1 MRIELRN
8 DTAANW
14 TAANPVLAAG
24 EFGCENDTLLFKKGD
39 GATAWNSL
47 PYANAG
53 SLAPTALQF
62 NATAKTNLAAE
73 SVAAIDGSGVYN
85 PDLTIPQD
93 VANIVGICA
102 TAALAGNEV
111 TVQTIGTFTEA
122 LWNWLEGPIY
132 CAASGGALTQT
143 APDTGAVIRVATAI
157 TPKTIQV
164 GIGPAYLRI

>member
-39 GATAWNSL
+39 GTTAWNAL

-53 SLAPTALQF
+53 SVPTALKF
-62 NATAKTNLAAE
+62 SAIAKTNLAAE
-73 SVAAIDGSGVYN
+73 SVVAIDGAGNAYN
-85 PDLTIPQD
+85 PDLTNPAD

-102 TAALAGNEV
+102 TAALAGNTV
-111 TVQTIGTFTEA
+111 TVQTIGTLTEA
-122 LWNWLEGPIY
+122 LWNWQEGPIY
-132 CAASGGALTQT
+132 CDVAGGALTQA
-143 APDTGAVIRVATAI
+143 APATGAVVQVATAI
-157 TPKTIQV
+157 TSQTIQV
-164 GIGPAYLRI
+164 GIGPAYLRN